1 MKLAK
6 IATMNSEISN
16 AVNVLRAGGVIAYP
30 TEYCFGLGCDP
41 RNEQALEKLLAI
53 KGRKK
58 DQGVI
63 LVAAN
68 IDQVADYAL
77 LDNVPLLQQVKDSWP
92 GPNTWIL
99 PTKPTVSSW
108 VKGLHTSIAMRVS
121 AHPVCQQLCLEF
133 DHAIVSTSA
142 NRHGQDALLLASDV
156 LEQFANDLDYIV
168 DLKVGGADQASTI
181 RDAMS
186 GKQLR

>member
-1 MKLAK
+1 
-6 IATMNSEISN
+6 MNSEISN
-16 AVNVLRAGGVIAYP
+16 AVKALRAGGVIAYP

-41 RNEQALEKLLAI
+41 RNERAIEKLLAI
-53 KGRKK
+53 KQRKK

-68 IDQVADYAL
+68 IEQVADYAQ

-99 PTKPTVSSW
+99 PTKPGVSNW
-108 VKGLHTSIAMRVS
+108 LKGLHTSIAMRVS
-121 AHPVCQQLCLEF
+121 AHPVCQQLCQEF
-133 DHAIVSTSA
+133 GHAIVSTSA
-142 NRHGQDALLLASDV
+142 NRHGHDALLLSDDV
-156 LEQFANDLDYIV
+156 RDQFADELDYIV
-168 DLKVGGADQASTI
+168 DLKVGGADHASTI
-181 RDAMS
+181 RDSMS